1 MQPIVSELLLEAY
14 GLTMIKIL
22 LTGCGVMAVRH
33 VRVFFKIID
42 YLPGES
48 ACKLFS
54 FYYFLGVFFLF
65 FNMISMFLHERMS
78 ANISVHMHL

>member
-33 VRVFFKIID
+33 VRVFFFFKIID
-42 YLPGES
+42 YLPDES
-48 ACKLFS
+48 AYKLFS
-54 FYYFLGVFFLF
+54 FYYFLGVFLLF
-65 FNMISMFLHERMS
+65 FLI
-78 ANISVHMHL
+78 

>member
-48 ACKLFS
+48 ACKLF
-54 FYYFLGVFFLF
+54 FFLLFSWCF
-65 FNMISMFLHERMS
+65 FF
-78 ANISVHMHL
+78 VF